1 MLNSLYVRDYMTKSL
16 VSFSP
21 DQDVIEAAKILADRR
36 IGGAPVVNDI
46 GNLIGVLSDTDCI
59 QATIKQGFDPG
70 WRGLVSEFM
79 SANVE
84 TVEVNDSI
92 LSVAERFLKDRYR
105 RYPVMEDNRMVG
117 QVSRIDVLRALEHL
131 DR

>member
-84 TVEVNDSI
+84 TV
-92 LSVAERFLKDRYR
+92 
-105 RYPVMEDNRMVG
+105 
-117 QVSRIDVLRALEHL
+117 
-131 DR
+131 